1 MSTTLNDTMDTA
13 KSVLD
18 SARES
23 TEHAVGT
30 AKHAMGSARDGTEH
44 AVSSARSTLLDGVKT
59 VTGIVSMLRDLGV
72 SDALGWVGLAR
83 RRSPLVSVA
92 MFGAGVAV
100 GAGIGVMLAPTS
112 GADLRRAILGRLM
125 GPMNAVK
132 DTVTKDAH
140 EVSEGAKAVKEAVK
154 SQVEG
159 AAHAVKDAAA
169 AHGIP
174 PNGHRTA

>member
-23 TEHAVGT
+23 TGHAVGT
-30 AKHAMGSARDGTEH
+30 AMHAMGSARDGTEH
-44 AVSSARSTLLDGVKT
+44 AVSSARSTLLDGVKS
-59 VTGIVSMLRDLGV
+59 VTGIVAMLRDLGV

-83 RRSPLVSVA
+83 RRSPLLSIA
-92 MFGAGVAV
+92 MFGAGMAV

-125 GPMNAVK
+125 GPMAAVK
-132 DTVTKDAH
+132 DTVMKDAH
-140 EVSEGAKAVKEAVK
+140 EVSEGAKAVKEVVTNH
-154 SQVEG
+154 VEA
-159 AAHAVKDAAA
+159 AAHAMKDAAT
-169 AHGIP
+169 AHGNP
-174 PNGHRTA
+174 GNGHRPA